1 MSGQLWWYVARAGG
15 IVAWALLAGS
25 VLWGLAL
32 STKALGGRPR
42 PNWLLDLH
50 RFLGGLALVFTGI
63 HVAALVLDN
72 YIDFGLTQ
80 ILVPFTS
87 SYRPTA
93 VAWGVVALQ
102 LLVAVEVTSL
112 LRRSISRRTWRLVH
126 FASFPLYASA
136 TVHGLTA
143 GTDSGNRI
151 LVLAMWL
158 SVAAVAGLTVLR
170 VAQVDTPAASSPS
183 RSIRSELTRV
193 P

>member
-1 MSGQLWWYVARAGG
+1 MNGQLWWYVARAGG
-15 IVAWALLAGS
+15 IVAWVLLAAS

-32 STKALGGRPR
+32 STKALGNRPR
-42 PNWLLDLH
+42 PNWQLDLH
-50 RFLGGLALVFTGI
+50 RFLGGLGLVFTGI
-63 HVAALVLDN
+63 HVAALVLDS
-72 YIDFGLTQ
+72 YVDFGLTQ

-93 VAWGVVALQ
+93 VAWGVVSFQ

-112 LRRSISRRTWRLVH
+112 LRRNIPKRAWRLVH
-126 FASFPLYASA
+126 FASFPLYVAA

-143 GTDSGNRI
+143 GTDSGNRL
-151 LVLAMWL
+151 LVLGMWL

-170 VAQVDTPAASSPS
+170 IAPATPTPVRA
-183 RSIRSELTRV
+183 IRSELTRV

>member
-1 MSGQLWWYVARAGG
+1 MNGQLWWYVARAGG
-15 IVAWALLAGS
+15 IVAWTLLAAS

-50 RFLGGLALVFTGI
+50 RFLGGLGLVFTGI

-112 LRRSISRRTWRLVH
+112 LRRSIPRKTWRLVH
-126 FASFPLYASA
+126 FASFPLYVSA

-143 GTDSGNRI
+143 GTDSGNRF

-170 VAQVDTPAASSPS
+170 VAQVDAPAAPSPS

>member
-1 MSGQLWWYVARAGG
+1 MNGQLWWYVARAGG
-15 IVAWALLAGS
+15 LVAWALLAAS

-50 RFLGGLALVFTGI
+50 RFLGGLGLVFTAI
-63 HVAALVLDN
+63 HVAALVLDS
-72 YIDFGLTQ
+72 YVSFGLVQ

-93 VAWGVVALQ
+93 VAWGVVSLQ

-112 LRRSISRRTWRLVH
+112 LRRSISKKAWRLVH
-126 FASFPLYASA
+126 FASFPLYVSA

-143 GTDSGNRI
+143 GTDSGNRL

-170 VAQVDTPAASSPS
+170 VAQFDTPPAPSPN

>member
-1 MSGQLWWYVARAGG
+1 MNGQLWWYVARAGG
-15 IVAWALLAGS
+15 LVAWALLAAS

-50 RFLGGLALVFTGI
+50 RFLGGLGLVFTGI
-63 HVAALVLDN
+63 HVAALVLDS
-72 YIDFGLTQ
+72 YVSFGLVQ

-93 VAWGVVALQ
+93 VAWGVVSLQ

-112 LRRSISRRTWRLVH
+112 LRRSISKKAWRLVH
-126 FASFPLYASA
+126 FASFPLYVSA

-143 GTDSGNRI
+143 GTDSGNRLLI
-151 LVLAMWL
+151 LAMWL

-170 VAQVDTPAASSPS
+170 VAQFDTPPAPSPN